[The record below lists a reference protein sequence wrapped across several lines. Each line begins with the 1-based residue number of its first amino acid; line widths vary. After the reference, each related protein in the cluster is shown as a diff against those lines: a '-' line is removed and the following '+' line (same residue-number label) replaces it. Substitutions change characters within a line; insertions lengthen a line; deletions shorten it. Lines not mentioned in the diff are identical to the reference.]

1 MNKKW
6 MTKKRWRF
14 LFLKGSQAILEPTG
28 NLEGLFLQ
36 MEDSAKKAEVILVKN
51 PAKKRGVEQCVNA
64 FIEKYKV
71 LVRSVERSYEGECIT
86 RICLKARERDAA
98 GHYADIQEEYD
109 EEYYLQDCGGY
120 AEFQKFHGKRLDPR
134 LANMMYLV
142 EPQSGDRILD
152 IGCGRGELT
161 YMLSRYAS
169 KTVGIDY
176 SRAAVAI
183 AERNFGKYK
192 DRQNLRYECGD
203 ILQLEQKECY
213 NKIVMAD
220 VYEHIEAEV
229 MEKLLQ
235 KIALLLDE
243 NGVLYIHTAP
253 NLDYYEKVYA
263 KQVQAVNSGGGDSCP
278 RIREVVMRNVCISM
292 SSGRGH

>member
-1 MNKKW
+1 MKKKW
-6 MTKKRWRF
+6 ITKKRQVFFFHKAHR
-14 LFLKGSQAILEPTG
+14 ILLDPTE
-28 NLEGLFLQ
+28 NLEELFQ
-36 MEDSAKKAEVILVKN
+36 KMEEGVKKAEDIYIKN
-51 PAKKRGVEQCVNA
+51 PGKKRSVEQCVNA

-71 LVRSVERSYEGECIT
+71 LISCVERSYEGECIT
-86 RICLKARERDAA
+86 HIRLKAREQDAS
-98 GHYADIQEEYD
+98 GHYADIQGEYD
-109 EEYYLQDCGGY
+109 EEYYLQDCGGF
-120 AEFQKFHGKRLDPR
+120 AEFQKFHGKRLDAR

-142 EPQSGDRILD
+142 EPQDGDCILD

-176 SRAAVAI
+176 SKAAVAI
-183 AERNFGKYK
+183 AKKNFGKYQ

-203 ILQLEQKECY
+203 IMQLDQKEKY

-235 KIALLLDE
+235 KIALLLTE

-263 KQVQAVNSGGGDSCP
+263 RQVQAVNSGGGISA
-278 RIREVVMRNVCISM
+278 RESEKPL
-292 SSGRGH
+292 